1 MTANRLQNIV
11 ITLDKVKM
19 VLAAPGQ
26 SQGPAIYLLSDAEVL
41 DHLWHG
47 EIVVHLGGDVGQSF
61 VPWRMVGLWERIR
74 VKNLEGD
81 RQLVAMLCQV
91 AVSQLLSIS
100 PAPLHDDLRP
110 PFHTQLT
117 QSRQRH
123 SQVRA
128 AWVSGRCRV

>member
-47 EIVVHLGGDVGQSF
+47 EIVVHIGGGCGETVCALADGGIMGKDQ
-61 VPWRMVGLWERIR
+61 GE
-74 VKNLEGD
+74 E
-81 RQLVAMLCQV
+81 
-91 AVSQLLSIS
+91 
-100 PAPLHDDLRP
+100 
-110 PFHTQLT
+110 T
-117 QSRQRH
+117 
-123 SQVRA
+123 
-128 AWVSGRCRV
+128 